1 MSNLVIGTCKRSD
14 MGWRRVSVN
23 LHNLIKSFPFWNLT
37 SNSEMGLFNL
47 AATIWSHF
55 FLCWCMEK
63 TGYNISICTFLPQ
76 SPNKDTLVNFPN
88 SRVLQTLSWKP
99 VIPLSRSV
107 PPSKPTLTHT
117 SPWHIHVFLLAIPSN
132 SVHLQKKKKI
142 LKNCLWLFNLGG
154 RIDKAGVSLCLGD
167 FPMLN
172 IVTLCSTPP
181 SLHNPKIVKY

>member
-1 MSNLVIGTCKRSD
+1 MQCITWKGKARFEGKKEKKWVNEDLWKPVLQEDLKMSNLVIGTCKRSD

-132 SVHLQKKKKI
+132 SVHLQKKKKSWRTVCDY
-142 LKNCLWLFNLGG
+142 LTWVGE
-154 RIDKAGVSLCLGD
+154 
-167 FPMLN
+167 
-172 IVTLCSTPP
+172 
-181 SLHNPKIVKY
+181 